1 MAVTRHLKMHA
12 PSQLSGLRF
21 PLELM
26 VSTAGRAE
34 SVTEDSI
41 PEPAPEPGN
50 PYQAPDGRD
59 LGPESVSAPSQ
70 LSGLR
75 FPFELMASTVGMAE
89 SMTEERCQKGDG

>member
-1 MAVTRHLKMHA
+1 MAVTRHLKMYA

-34 SVTEDSI
+34 SMTEDSI
-41 PEPAPEPGN
+41 PEPGN
-50 PYQAPDGRD
+50 PHQAPDGRD